1 MKELELL
8 EDLKYFEECI
18 MASLR
23 VPRQLLYGED
33 NGNSRNHLIVG
44 ARARNEYLMGC
55 IGIANFVQH
64 GEDKNETK

>member
-18 MASLR
+18 MESLG
-23 VPRQLLYGED
+23 VPRKLLHGED
-33 NGNSRNHLIVG
+33 NGNSRNHLIVSI
-44 ARARNEYLMGC
+44 RARNKYLMGC
-55 IGIANFVQH
+55 VGIANFVQH